1 MPIFRLLAGRKEF
14 EPARIHL
21 PDRPFSSGT
30 AFLFELPEA
39 DAKLSR
45 AQEASVQ
52 LGEAFIRRGKRKS
65 EGSYPEGG

>member
-1 MPIFRLLAGRKEF
+1 MPIFRPLVGGKEF
-14 EPARIHL
+14 EPARIHF
-21 PDRPFSSGT
+21 PDRPFSPGT
-30 AFLFELPEA
+30 ALLFELPET

-52 LGEAFIRRGKRKS
+52 LGEAFVRRGKRKS